1 MQGHSIHSAHK
12 TRDDILFMLGFIL
25 CIYMFYLT
33 VDRLC
38 KHVGLVPG
46 LKIKFYFSF
55 ILFTLLGINGKIVYF
70 NSKLDLKNR
79 NNIYPKLQVL
89 KILFISTDLFFRLF
103 ISAHIVF
110 KRKSFYLKVCA
121 LMYVYVILAYSVKI
135 ILSLNEF
142 HHAY

>member
-1 MQGHSIHSAHK
+1 M
-12 TRDDILFMLGFIL
+12 
-25 CIYMFYLT
+25 
-33 VDRLC
+33 
-38 KHVGLVPG
+38 GLVPG

-110 KRKSFYLKVCA
+110 KRNLFYLIICA
-121 LMYVYVILAYSVKI
+121 LMYVYVILTYS
-135 ILSLNEF
+135 
-142 HHAY
+142 A

>member
-1 MQGHSIHSAHK
+1 
-12 TRDDILFMLGFIL
+12 
-25 CIYMFYLT
+25 MFYLT

-79 NNIYPKLQVL
+79 NNIYPKLQVI
-89 KILFISTDLFFRLF
+89 KDIIYKHR
-103 ISAHIVF
+103 
-110 KRKSFYLKVCA
+110 SFL
-121 LMYVYVILAYSVKI
+121 
-135 ILSLNEF
+135 
-142 HHAY
+142 

>member
-38 KHVGLVPG
+38 KHVELVPG

-70 NSKLDLKNR
+70 NLQPDLKNR
-79 NNIYPKLQVL
+79 NNIYL
-89 KILFISTDLFFRLF
+89 KCRP
-103 ISAHIVF
+103 
-110 KRKSFYLKVCA
+110 
-121 LMYVYVILAYSVKI
+121 
-135 ILSLNEF
+135 
-142 HHAY
+142 

>member
-1 MQGHSIHSAHK
+1 
-12 TRDDILFMLGFIL
+12 
-25 CIYMFYLT
+25 MFYLT

-103 ISAHIVF
+103 I
-110 KRKSFYLKVCA
+110 KRTYCL
-121 LMYVYVILAYSVKI
+121 
-135 ILSLNEF
+135 
-142 HHAY
+142 